1 MRRIKNFAIFGPL
14 SSTMV
19 VGKNKH
25 LMKGGKRGAKKKVV
39 EPFSKKDWCDVKA
52 SAMFNIRNI
61 GKILVTRSQGT
72 KIASDDLKGHVF
84 EVSLADLHNDDVAF
98 RKLKL
103 ITEDVQ
109 GKKFL
114 INLHN
119 MDLSMAW
126 IKKWQNMIKAHV
138 DVKTTNGYLL
148 HLFCVGSNK
157 KNMQQSDSDDFL
169 CPAPAGAPDL
179 QEDDGNHDLKGADK

>member
-1 MRRIKNFAIFGPL
+1 MRRIKNFAIFGPP

-61 GKILVTRSQGT
+61 GKVLVTRSQGT
-72 KIASDDLKGHVF
+72 KIAYDDLKGHVF

-114 INLHN
+114 INLHS

-126 IKKWQNMIKAHV
+126 IKKRQNMIKAHV
-138 DVKTTNGYLL
+138 DGYLL

-157 KNMQQSDSDDFL
+157 KKICSNQIQMTSYAQHQQVHQI
-169 CPAPAGAPDL
+169 CKKMT
-179 QEDDGNHDLKGADK
+179 EIMT